1 MRWLPAGSTLWLVA
15 HELRLAFRGRQTA
28 RRSGLIALAILGA
41 LAFGMGLTIAY
52 EVRNEHIP
60 ITPITALI
68 FDGALVAVF
77 TLMLSVT
84 VSRAAQI
91 FFERGDLE
99 LLLSSPIAGRRVL
112 TARCIG
118 MALSASLIFL
128 LLVTPFVVSSA
139 LLGRPEWLWAY
150 GVLISTSFLSTA
162 VGLVIAMGLF
172 ALIGPRAAKS
182 LAQILSA
189 IIGASFYLLSQV
201 GRYLDLGP
209 ATGGAGFWRDTMTGL
224 LQTGLFAPGQP
235 LSWPLQAMTGA
246 PVPAIALIAGAFTIF
261 ILVTGAL
268 GARFE
273 RDAAAAAGVSAG
285 GGRKTTKVRR
295 FSEGPFAAMMRKEL
309 TLFRRDIALIAQ
321 VLLRLLYLAP
331 TVFFLWKSVKS
342 GNAIVIPG
350 AAFILTFM
358 SAQITSSLAWIAVS
372 GEEGLELLAA
382 SPAPAHILRRAKLA
396 AVLAPVSW
404 LMIIPLG
411 LITWASPQG
420 GAAALLGVVASAIS
434 AGLVASW
441 YETPTPRRLLG
452 GRPGGVRAEHD
463 VGGDSRSRRNGVVA
477 FRPVPRIARHRL
489 AVRRAAS
496 AEDLCRDPA
505 QRLAREPSPD
515 GGRGPK
521 TQARGDDG
529 RGAGAS
535 DRLRRATAKPLRPAY
550 AGRRPRLFRRP
561 GVRRLRG
568 LGRLGG

>member
-1 MRWLPAGSTLWLVA
+1 MRWLPAGSTPWLVA

-52 EVRNEHIP
+52 EMRNVHIP

-68 FDGALVAVF
+68 FDVVLVAVF

-112 TARCIG
+112 TARCVG
-118 MALSASLIFL
+118 MALSASLMFL

-172 ALIGPRAAKS
+172 ALIGPRAAKT

-209 ATGGAGFWRDTMTGL
+209 TTGGAGFWRDAMTGL
-224 LQTGLFAPGQP
+224 LQTGLFAPDQP

-246 PVPAIALIAGAFTIF
+246 PVPAIALIASAFTIF
-261 ILVTGAL
+261 LLVTGAL

-295 FSEGPFAAMMRKEL
+295 FSEGPFSAMMRKEL

-331 TVFFLWKSVKS
+331 TVFLLWKSVKN
-342 GNAIVIPG
+342 GNSIVIPG
-350 AAFILTFM
+350 AAFLLTFM
-358 SAQITSSLAWIAVS
+358 SAQIASSLAWIALS

-396 AVLAPVSW
+396 AVLVPLSW

-411 LITWASPQG
+411 LIAWASPQG
-420 GAAALLGVVASAIS
+420 GAAALLGMVASAIS
-434 AGLVASW
+434 AGLIAIW
-441 YETPTPRRLLG
+441 YETPTPRTQFRR
-452 GRPGGVRAEHD
+452 RPGGSWVGNLAEFGLSLLWAATAGLTATAWWPLALFPALLAIGALFA
-463 VGGDSRSRRNGVVA
+463 VQ
-477 FRPVPRIARHRL
+477 RP
-489 AVRRAAS
+489 
-496 AEDLCRDPA
+496 
-505 QRLAREPSPD
+505 
-515 GGRGPK
+515 PK
-521 TQARGDDG
+521 T
-529 RGAGAS
+529 
-535 DRLRRATAKPLRPAY
+535 Y
-550 AGRRPRLFRRP
+550 AETLPSA
-561 GVRRLRG
+561 
-568 LGRLGG
+568 